1 MSQPSFSPEL
11 YTRAYWFAAQAHQ
24 GHKIKGSD
32 LPYIVHP
39 SLVCMEVIAA
49 LRIETGRDED
59 LAVQCALLHDVI
71 EDSEVTYEQLHDHFG
86 QAVADGV
93 LALSKDETLPDDQ
106 QLVDSLHRI
115 AQQPP
120 EIGMVK
126 LADRIAN
133 LRPPPAMWTP
143 AKIRSYWEDAQL
155 IHRMIHPAS
164 PTLAA
169 RLAEKIQA
177 YKAFVSAEEQ

>member
-1 MSQPSFSPEL
+1 MSQPSWSPDR

-24 GHKIKGSD
+24 GHTVKGSD

-49 LRIETGRDED
+49 LRIETGRDEN

-71 EDSEVTYEQLHDHFG
+71 EDSDVTYEQLRDHFG
-86 QAVADGV
+86 QGVADGV

-115 AQQPP
+115 TQQPP

-126 LADRIAN
+126 LADRISN
-133 LRPPPAMWTP
+133 LRPPPTTWTP

-155 IHRMIHPAS
+155 IHRMIQPAS
-164 PTLAA
+164 PILAT
-169 RLAEKIQA
+169 RLAEKIQQ
-177 YKAFVSAEEQ
+177 YEAFVSTEDK